1 MLALSQL
8 PAKKTAAG
16 KKVGVGGKGGNQT
29 HLPTCLCPTCPLG
42 IKKRAKARA
51 KLAAANNTEA
61 RAQEETDEEDSDD
74 ESEDSDDESEDSP
87 LQSPKKKKVK
97 RGTAKESGSK
107 RPDGQTPIQ
116 GGGDRQVCAP
126 GCRCPRCRQSQRVPG
141 HGEGCDCTGC
151 IPHGKGCK
159 CEECV
164 PDAKHGKGC
173 RCKEKCAP
181 PSSPP
186 HVVPFAIPPSF
197 PPDQHGGYGGQQP
210 ALSPVFQPAAGGGR
224 GGSSLAAYLAYSQQQ
239 ATSYL
244 SHSQQQ
250 STSFLNYMAGG
261 NSRLEIRT
269 CPPDEGITGGVAR
282 RIEILVNGGLEKNP
296 LNSRELFPDEI
307 YCINYNIIQERQTLQ
322 LDNIEQS
329 PTVKDRG
336 LRKRRNTTNDHNKN
350 GRVEV
355 THGMENLTP

>member
-1 MLALSQL
+1 MPLAADADRKLIWPRFNKPSPAPQNFKL

-42 IKKRAKARA
+42 IKERAKARA

-61 RAQEETDEEDSDD
+61 RAQEETDEEDSDH

-97 RGTAKESGSK
+97 RDTAKESGSK
-107 RPDGQTPIQ
+107 RPDGQTPTQ

-151 IPHGKGCK
+151 VPHGKGCK

-186 HVVPFAIPPSF
+186 HV
-197 PPDQHGGYGGQQP
+197 
-210 ALSPVFQPAAGGGR
+210 LRKAAQDGNLKR
-224 GGSSLAAYLAYSQQQ
+224 VQELLAQRADVE
-239 ATSYL
+239 TK
-244 SHSQQQ
+244 
-250 STSFLNYMAGG
+250 
-261 NSRLEIRT
+261 
-269 CPPDEGITGGVAR
+269 GGVWHKLQAAESKSRRKKAR
-282 RIEILVNGGLEKNP
+282 EVLKKADDSNKKKQKQHSNTH
-296 LNSRELFPDEI
+296 SKKSDKK
-307 YCINYNIIQERQTLQ
+307 Q
-322 LDNIEQS
+322 
-329 PTVKDRG
+329 KK
-336 LRKRRNTTNDHNKN
+336 RKRDEEPEQRPKRVIKRYLLLNAECNRAQKFSLNHFALRRAPFRRRLYKQVMQIG
-350 GRVEV
+350 GRVES
-355 THGMENLTP
+355 TTNQPCMHS